1 MSVYYINI
9 DGQAHIVLEVSRP
22 FYNSGFIKGV
32 IDSGGI
38 FVVNP
43 KDGVLKI
50 HRPSKLKYFL
60 DFNHGRKELAKDVE
74 VALIQI
80 EDHLDASV
88 TNCTF
93 TIEKA
98 GSEIFKTTYIHP
110 NQTEFIRQIRY
121 AMKNF

>member
-1 MSVYYINI
+1 MSVSYVNI
-9 DGQAHIVLEVSRP
+9 DGQAHLVVEVSRP
-22 FYNSGFIKGV
+22 FYNSSFIKGV
-32 IDSGGI
+32 LDSGGM

-50 HRPSKLKYFL
+50 HRPSKMKYFL
-60 DFNHGRKELAKDVE
+60 DFNSGRKELAKDAE
-74 VALIQI
+74 VACIQI
-80 EDHLDASV
+80 EDHLEAGV

-98 GSEIFKTTYIHP
+98 GSELFKTTYMHP
-110 NQTEFIRQIRY
+110 NQNEFIRQVRY

>member
-1 MSVYYINI
+1 MSASYINI
-9 DGQAHIVLEVSRP
+9 NGQAHLVLEVSRP

-32 IDSGGI
+32 LDSGGV

-50 HRPSKLKYFL
+50 HRPTKMKYFIE
-60 DFNHGRKELAKDVE
+60 FNHGIKELAADAE
-74 VALIQI
+74 VACIQI
-80 EDHLDASV
+80 EDQLSTGV

-98 GSEIFKTTYIHP
+98 GSEIFKTTYMHP
-110 NQTEFIRQIRY
+110 NQNEFIRQVRY